1 MLAYFWTN
9 KKMAEI
15 RWDASAPTNTTRTDD
30 GRLHCKGL
38 FCRSGVLEYQQSNG
52 SVIRE
57 LRRPETNRSTKTLD
71 SFKFLPLVIEHPAEG
86 LLDSTSYK
94 NYAVGMSD
102 SNPVFELDSGG
113 ISGAVSLF
121 DSLAI
126 SLAES
131 GEKSQLSA
139 GYLCDVIET
148 PGVWNGQPYDRE
160 QINVVANHLAL
171 TARGRAGKDVSLRF
185 DSVSEEIGY
194 AFRSDS
200 ELSFKN
206 ANMAKIN
213 CDSVEYEV
221 PEVFAS
227 VAARKFDELNKAI
240 AKNDSLEQVNAS
252 LSSRLDSLEQS
263 IKRLEE
269 ENLAVLGESD
279 AYKEIIGNADVVCE
293 KYGYSR
299 NDSGEYIRTDKKK
312 MMAESED
319 DESDEDEE
327 SEDEEMEESGAEEDF
342 GGKKAPPFGKK
353 MKKKDSKDSTEERLV
368 AWHRA
373 DSLVENYSK
382 LRFDS
387 SLSADQVYRNLL
399 TEIKPEIDF
408 SKASPDYVRGVFD
421 SLVESMQ
428 KQETEDESEDAD
440 ADEKESEGAEED
452 REEGRHDSDSY
463 SDRLERVAKQSAHS
477 GRRKDSATERF
488 DRSLAK
494 QDNYKTPLTMSKQR

>member
-1 MLAYFWTN
+1 MS
-9 KKMAEI
+9 EI

-38 FCRSGVLEYQQSNG
+38 FCRSGILEYQQADG
-52 SVIRE
+52 GVIRE
-57 LRRPETNRSTKTLD
+57 LRRPETNRSIKTLD

-94 NYAVGMSD
+94 NHAVGMSD
-102 SNPVFELDSGG
+102 SNPIFEPGSGG
-113 ISGAVSLF
+113 ISGEVSLF

-139 GYLCDVIET
+139 GYICDVIET

-171 TARGRAGKDVSLRF
+171 TAKGRAGKDVSLRF
-185 DSVSEEIGY
+185 DSVSEEIGR

-200 ELSFKN
+200 LSFKN
-206 ANMAKIN
+206 ATMAKLT

-227 VAARKFDELNKAI
+227 LASRKFDELNKAI
-240 AKNDSLEQVNAS
+240 AKNDSLEQSNSS
-252 LSSRLDSLEQS
+252 LASRLDSLEQS
-263 IKRLEE
+263 LKQLEE
-269 ENLAVLGESD
+269 ENLEVLGRAD
-279 AYKEIIGNADVVCE
+279 AYEEIIGNADIVCE
-293 KYGYSR
+293 KYGYVR
-299 NDSGEYIRTDKKK
+299 NDSGQYIRTDKKN
-312 MMAESED
+312 MMPESEE
-319 DESDEDEE
+319 DEYDEDEE
-327 SEDEEMEESGAEEDF
+327 SEDEQDEEEGSGSEENF

-353 MKKKDSKDSTEERLV
+353 MKKKDSTEERLV

-373 DSLVENYSK
+373 DSLIENYSS

-387 SLSADQVYRNLL
+387 SLSADQVYRGLL
-399 TEIKPEIDF
+399 AEIKPEIDF
-408 SKASPDYVRGVFD
+408 SKASADYVRGVFD
-421 SLVESMQ
+421 SLVESVQ
-428 KQETEDESEDAD
+428 NGDSEDEDDEEEAEDGGD
-440 ADEKESEGAEED
+440 DEGDED
-452 REEGRHDSDSY
+452 SRHDSDSHSY
-463 SDRLERVAKQSAHS
+463 SDRLERVAKQTAHS